1 LGHIYLYTGNGAG
14 KTTNALGLALRAV
27 GHKYKVIIIQFL
39 KFKKNIGEYKIRKK
53 LQPYY
58 EIYQFGIPGLNFKKL
73 RKKDFEAAEKGLKF
87 ALKALKKKPHLLILD
102 EINLA
107 VAKGLINVEKVIKLL
122 NNVPRE
128 TTIVLTGRYA
138 PKELIKKAD
147 FVNEIIEIKR
157 PRKIVAVKGIN
168 F

>member
-1 LGHIYLYTGNGAG
+1 LGYIYLYTGNGAG

-58 EIYQFGIPGLNFKKL
+58 EIYQFGASGLNFNRL
-73 RKKDFEAAEKGLKF
+73 RKKDFENAEKGLEF
-87 ALKALKKKPHLLILD
+87 AWKALKRKPKLLILD

-107 VAKGLINVEKVIKLL
+107 VAKGLINIEKVMKLL
-122 NNVPRE
+122 DNVPRE
-128 TTIVLTGRYA
+128 TIIVLTGRYA
-138 PKELIKKAD
+138 PKKLIEKAD
-147 FVNEIIEIKR
+147 FVNKIVELKR
-157 PRKIVAVKGIN
+157 PKKIFPIKGIN